1 MSPAI
6 SLENIRLRHGRQ
18 EVLAG
23 LSLHID
29 PGETVV
35 LVGPSGSGKSTV
47 LRVILGLVSP
57 DGDTV
62 RLGDETVTEGRRILV
77 PPERRGLAVVFQDL
91 ALWPHLTVKAHLAF
105 GLDVR
110 KIPRDVRA
118 VRIRTMLERV
128 GLDDKAGRF
137 PGELYGGERQRVAIA
152 RALVHQ
158 PRAVLLD
165 EPLTNLDIVLRAD
178 LVALLGTLF
187 AEREMTALYVTHDS
201 REAAA
206 FDARIA
212 VLEGGRIVAD
222 GLPAELAAPPP
233 TPFVRALFDESTRGP
248 YEPPGGEMKLLT
260 LRSLR
265 QVVKAAPFRVRGT
278 SLLFSA
284 RPPSAIVL
292 GCGSPQPHVSVH
304 LELALGLTLA
314 NRGVAWPRRPTSSLC
329 LPRALRPAC

>member
-57 DGDTV
+57 DGGTV
-62 RLGDETVTEGRRILV
+62 RLGDETVTEGRRILG

-91 ALWPHLTVKAHLAF
+91 ALWPHLTVEAHLAF

-128 GLDDKAGRF
+128 GLSEKAGRF
-137 PGELYGGERQRVAIA
+137 PGELSGGERQRVAIA
-152 RALVHQ
+152 RALVNQ
-158 PRAVLLD
+158 PRAVLFD
-165 EPLTNLDIVLRAD
+165 EPLANLDTVLRAD
-178 LVALLGTLF
+178 LIALLRTLF
-187 AEREMTALYVTHDS
+187 AERETTALYVTHES
-201 REAAA
+201 REAVA

-212 VLEGGRIVAD
+212 VLEEGRLVAD
-222 GLPAELAAPPP
+222 GLPSELAATPP
-233 TPFVRALFDESTRGP
+233 TPFVRAFFAESAPRP
-248 YEPPGGEMKLLT
+248 WVPPGG
-260 LRSLR
+260 R
-265 QVVKAAPFRVRGT
+265 
-278 SLLFSA
+278 
-284 RPPSAIVL
+284 
-292 GCGSPQPHVSVH
+292 
-304 LELALGLTLA
+304 
-314 NRGVAWPRRPTSSLC
+314 
-329 LPRALRPAC
+329 